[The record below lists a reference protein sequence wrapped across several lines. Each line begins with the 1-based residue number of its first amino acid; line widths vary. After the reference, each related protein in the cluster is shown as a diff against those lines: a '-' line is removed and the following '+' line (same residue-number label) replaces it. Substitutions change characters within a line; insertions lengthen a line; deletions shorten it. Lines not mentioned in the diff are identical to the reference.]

1 MPTMFPDGR
10 VMVLN
15 QFNQWVEIP
24 VISAVPQPQPQQLFQ
39 ARASSQPPVSQASSI
54 SEEIAEEVLAQP
66 ATKARASIIEEEE
79 VEEDDLSSQPMTFL
93 SSQDRHEPADSVC
106 SSGSSWVDS
115 EPVDLSQD
123 FAPLTKQE
131 VAPTTSST
139 IEVQKYAVARRV
151 QVRAG
156 PTATSENLF
165 VLSPPQRVQ
174 VAKTQTTQTKTGF
187 LITKAYVLADQG
199 QGWVSINRQHKKTGE
214 TFVFKG
220 KASDGMKRLIMF
232 EKVWERHQAT
242 VVEIVNTTEG
252 TFTVR
257 VKCPRWQQVEA
268 LRKDLKNLRI
278 CGKTLALVNK
288 RTPELVNLER
298 VFGNNRP
305 CAHVFNIDVDARNG
319 HAEFLEDFDWSNQFK
334 GSTKDFQHQV
344 RGDLRAL
351 KFGGVRRV
359 TWAAGRT
366 SAGRFSM
373 RDYCTV
379 EFSKDSQLRNFL
391 KNFEKYEFFQG
402 AQVKVDP
409 IYANLTSVAAESLK
423 A

>member
-1 MPTMFPDGR
+1 MFPDGR

-15 QFNQWVEIP
+15 QFNQWVEIRP
-24 VISAVPQPQPQQLFQ
+24 LPTVEQGLFQ
-39 ARASSQPPVSQASSI
+39 QRASSQPPVSQASSI

-79 VEEDDLSSQPMTFL
+79 AEEDELSSQPMTFL
-93 SSQDRHEPADSVC
+93 SSQDREQTESVC

-115 EPVDLSQD
+115 EPVDLSRD
-123 FAPLTKQE
+123 FAPLSKQE
-131 VAPTTSST
+131 VAPTSSST

-174 VAKTQTTQTKTGF
+174 VARTQTTQTKTGF

-199 QGWVSINRQHKKTGE
+199 QGWVSINRQLKKTGE

-242 VVEIVNTTEG
+242 VVEITNTAEG

-268 LRKDLKNLRI
+268 LRKELKNNRIRI

-288 RTPELVNLER
+288 RTPELLNLER
-298 VFGNNRP
+298 VFGNSRP

-344 RGDLRAL
+344 RSDLREL
-351 KFGGVRRV
+351 QFGGVRRV
-359 TWAAGRT
+359 TWAAGHT
-366 SAGRFSM
+366 SSGRFSM

-409 IYANLTSVAAESLK
+409 IYANLTSVPAESLK
-423 A
+423 F

>member
-1 MPTMFPDGR
+1 MPMMFPDGR

-15 QFNQWVEIP
+15 QFNQWVEITP
-24 VISAVPQPQPQQLFQ
+24 QPAVPQQQQELFQ

-54 SEEIAEEVLAQP
+54 SEEIAEQVLAQP
-66 ATKARASIIEEEE
+66 ATKARASVPVVE
-79 VEEDDLSSQPMTFL
+79 EEDDLSSQPMIFL
-93 SSQDRHEPADSVC
+93 SSQDRQDEADSVC
-106 SSGSSWVDS
+106 SSGSSWVES
-115 EPVDLSQD
+115 EPVDLSTD

-131 VAPTTSST
+131 VAPISASTT

-156 PTATSENLF
+156 PSATSENLF
-165 VLSPPQRVQ
+165 VLAPPQRVQ

-187 LITKAYVLADQG
+187 VVTKAYVLAAQG
-199 QGWVSINRQHKKTGE
+199 QGWVSVNRQHKKSGE

-232 EKVWERHQAT
+232 EKVWGRHQAT
-242 VVEIVNTTEG
+242 VVEIRNTTEG

-268 LRKDLKNLRI
+268 LRRDLKNTRI
-278 CGKTLALVNK
+278 CGKTLVNK
-288 RTPELVNLER
+288 RTPELVNLQR
-298 VFGNNRP
+298 VFGGRP
-305 CAHVFNIDVDARNG
+305 CAHVFNIDVDAQHG

-344 RGDLRAL
+344 RADLREL
-351 KFGGVRRV
+351 HFGGVRRV
-359 TWAAGRT
+359 AWAAGHT
-366 SAGRFSM
+366 SSGHFSM
-373 RDYCTV
+373 RDYCSV
-379 EFSKDSQLRNFL
+379 EFAKDSQLRNFL
-391 KNFEKYEFFQG
+391 RNFEKYEFFQG

-409 IYANLTSVAAESLK
+409 VYANITTVPAESLK